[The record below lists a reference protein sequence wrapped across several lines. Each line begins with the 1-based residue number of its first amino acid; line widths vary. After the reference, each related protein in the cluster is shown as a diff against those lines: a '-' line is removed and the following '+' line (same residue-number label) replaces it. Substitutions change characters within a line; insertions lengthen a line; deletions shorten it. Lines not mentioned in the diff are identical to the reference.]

1 MNLKIL
7 IAQQKGSY
15 QNMFKTSLVN
25 HRHSFQHS
33 FLMKKLP
40 ELIGLCFGFF
50 QGNKW
55 GAKPLL
61 LENPAVQGEL
71 HTEQMVDHCCN
82 NLVRVTAIYLSF
94 LETTLHLVQ
103 VSEASQPRVPGS
115 FQWPKDGVSK
125 LLPERSWWIRSA
137 KLGSSPH
144 QNIQSSLRPG
154 LWSRRQTLSTSALR
168 QRLKLLR
175 MGSSSVTGNRMGAD
189 VGPCHT

>member
-1 MNLKIL
+1 
-7 IAQQKGSY
+7 
-15 QNMFKTSLVN
+15 MFKTSLVN

-33 FLMKKLP
+33 FLIKKLP
-40 ELIGLCFGFF
+40 KLLGLCFGVFF
-50 QGNKW
+50 LKRTSEEQNPW
-55 GAKPLL
+55 VFF
-61 LENPAVQGEL
+61 ENPEEQGAAWGEL
-71 HTEQMVDHCCN
+71 NPEQMAAHCCN
-82 NLVRVTAIYLSF
+82 NLVMVTATNLSF
-94 LETTLHLVQ
+94 LRDHTPPGTGVRN
-103 VSEASQPRVPGS
+103 QPWARP
-115 FQWPKDGVSK
+115 K

-154 LWSRRQTLSTSALR
+154 RWSRRHTLSTSALR